1 MKNNEINNLYQQN
14 QQTNFTQNQILN
26 NLSNSNEPK
35 GNVPQ
40 NNGDLD
46 DNDDVDDNLKYT
58 EFTNN
63 NTGSFFQQGLDS
75 MNTQSFKYKFSIDQ
89 PNVSK
94 QRLNEF
100 LNNDL
105 LNALDVSPSI
115 SKLNSGLNDN
125 NQNINQAGDNNPKN
139 LYGFSLYSQPNNQN
153 INNQNN
159 FQSLNNNTNFSN
171 QNNINNNYP
180 NNLNNNNYYPNIN
193 NNYISLNYNSKAY
206 IPLKFRKNEQNNQT
220 SNVNNTKTTKNNKF
234 DNGKKNKHKSKKN
247 FEMRDGDWKCCNCNN
262 LNFSFRN
269 KCNRCSL
276 PKEYSIN
283 MALSNPNMYNQN
295 QNQQF

>member
-40 NNGDLD
+40 NNDELD

-180 NNLNNNNYYPNIN
+180 NNLNNNNYYPNIK
-193 NNYISLNYNSKAY
+193 ILL
-206 IPLKFRKNEQNNQT
+206 IIT
-220 SNVNNTKTTKNNKF
+220 
-234 DNGKKNKHKSKKN
+234 
-247 FEMRDGDWKCCNCNN
+247 
-262 LNFSFRN
+262 
-269 KCNRCSL
+269 
-276 PKEYSIN
+276 
-283 MALSNPNMYNQN
+283 
-295 QNQQF
+295 